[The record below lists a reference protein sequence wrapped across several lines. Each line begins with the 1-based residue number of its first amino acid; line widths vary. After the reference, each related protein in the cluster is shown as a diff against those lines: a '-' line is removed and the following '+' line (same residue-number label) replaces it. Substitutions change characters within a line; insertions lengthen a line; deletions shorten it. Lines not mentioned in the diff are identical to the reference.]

1 MACKDYENIQEIMA
15 FSKSAGVIYD
25 KLADM
30 EFNGLIGSKEYFECI
45 DFLREIRKYEDRRWK
60 DIKLNTEYFNNYM
73 SYVMDAHNLRL
84 QDLLFVLDINN
95 PKEGIEFKRFIS
107 FGQSYAAK
115 RNESICACELDQ
127 SEIEQYKKELEEK
140 YGCEV
145 EIVSPDE
152 GGYTDMEE
160 LIDPE
165 DLAREKEM
173 NEVELMRDE
182 ALAHTFIY
190 YLQEEIKNTT
200 DEETKKYLLKAKYR
214 CICVNYALEKWF
226 LDRAPYFCMPKLF
239 QRCVEADIH
248 NRANAYQEVYIDFLR
263 ADIEESLREL
273 DSIQYVDMPL
283 EEGGGYALLEMI
295 YTKACNSVNPS
306 YELDNELQVLKQN
319 ALKKSQTDYA
329 KKKILESFK
338 LNKELTMTKNVDL

>member
-1 MACKDYENIQEIMA
+1 
-15 FSKSAGVIYD
+15 
-25 KLADM
+25 
-30 EFNGLIGSKEYFECI
+30 
-45 DFLREIRKYEDRRWK
+45 
-60 DIKLNTEYFNNYM
+60 
-73 SYVMDAHNLRL
+73 
-84 QDLLFVLDINN
+84 
-95 PKEGIEFKRFIS
+95 
-107 FGQSYAAK
+107 
-115 RNESICACELDQ
+115 
-127 SEIEQYKKELEEK
+127 
-140 YGCEV
+140 
-145 EIVSPDE
+145 
-152 GGYTDMEE
+152 
-160 LIDPE
+160 
-165 DLAREKEM
+165 
-173 NEVELMRDE
+173 
-182 ALAHTFIY
+182 
-190 YLQEEIKNTT
+190 
-200 DEETKKYLLKAKYR
+200 
-214 CICVNYALEKWF
+214 
-226 LDRAPYFCMPKLF
+226 MPKLF